1 MQEYA
6 IQKSSR
12 RCYDS
17 DRILAPGERY
27 YSAIIQKG
35 SELVRRDCSAEKWSG
50 PTSETIGWWVA
61 KVPDKKTAKTKLAPA
76 QVLLDTLQSF
86 LETPGKD
93 PIAYLLAILL
103 LRKKILVSQDTHD
116 SSEEAN
122 LATLDLS
129 SASGDQHFVIP
140 IVEISVS
147 ETESIQAELLELL
160 YTED

>member
-35 SELVRRDCSAEKWSG
+35 SDLVRRDYSTEKWPG
-50 PTSETIGWWVA
+50 PTAETIGWWVA
-61 KVPDKKTAKTKLAPA
+61 KVPDKKSSKTKLAPA

-93 PIAYLLAILL
+93 HIAYLLALLL
-103 LRKKILVSQDTHD
+103 LRKKILHSEDTPD
-116 SSEEAN
+116 TADDATI
-122 LATLDLS
+122 ATLELCS
-129 SASGDQHFVIP
+129 TSGNQHFVVP
-140 IVEISVS
+140 IAEISVA
-147 ETESIQAELLELL
+147 ETETIQAELLELL